1 MENKDLRDEDVE
13 EESSGSIITELT
25 EASQVKKKRK
35 LKAYYCPFCNHP
47 SSKLNENQ
55 LNLLDM
61 GMVIECR
68 KCGESIKKE
77 LFEI

>member
-1 MENKDLRDEDVE
+1 MEEKDIKDEDTE
-13 EESSGSIITELT
+13 NESNSSIVTELA

-47 SSKLNENQ
+47 STKLTENE

-61 GMVIECR
+61 GMVVECK

-77 LFEI
+77 HFEI

>member
-1 MENKDLRDEDVE
+1 MENEDLKDEDVE
-13 EESSGSIITELT
+13 EENSSSIITELT

-47 SSKLNENQ
+47 ASKLNENQ

-77 LFEI
+77 LFEM